1 MKLRLACALML
12 VVGGACKKDTP
23 AADPGGDKGDKAG
36 DCATVLTAAIDHTAH
51 SGIDEGAKNG
61 APAAEVERIK
71 KDLDAS
77 LVPLKKATI
86 QACIEDKWSA
96 EARSCIAT
104 KLKLEDCADKL
115 TDAQN
120 KHVGELVE
128 AATKK
133 TGSPACEKYAKMEM
147 ECGGAGADAK
157 PTIIDFCTK
166 AESGAA
172 DTTYQLI
179 ALETGCA
186 QTATD
191 CDSYKK
197 CVDDKKAT
205 TTPK

>member
-1 MKLRLACALML
+1 MKPWLVLAL
-12 VVGGACKKDTP
+12 VLSVGCKKDAAPP
-23 AADPGGDKGDKAG
+23 AGDKADPDKAG
-36 DCATVLTAAIDHTAH
+36 DCATVLTAAIDHVAH
-51 SGIDEGAKNG
+51 AGVDEGAKNG

-77 LVPLKKATI
+77 LAPLKKATI
-86 QACIEDKWSA
+86 QACTEDKWSA
-96 EARSCIAT
+96 EARTCLAT

-120 KHVGELVE
+120 KHVGELVA

-147 ECGGAGADAK
+147 ECGGAPADAK

-166 AESGAA
+166 AEGGAA
-172 DTTYQLI
+172 DATYQLI

-186 QTATD
+186 QSAAD
-191 CDSYKK
+191 CEGYKK
-197 CVDDKKAT
+197 CVEDKKAST
-205 TTPK
+205 SPK

>member
-1 MKLRLACALML
+1 MKTCLAL
-12 VVGGACKKDTP
+12 VLVLAAGCKKDTT
-23 AADPGGDKGDKAG
+23 AGATKTG
-36 DCATVLTAAIDHTAH
+36 DCATVLTAAIDHVAH

-77 LVPLKKATI
+77 LGPLKKATI
-86 QACIEDKWSA
+86 QACTEDHWSA
-96 EARSCIAT
+96 EALTCIAT
-104 KLKLEDCADKL
+104 KQKLEECADKL

-120 KHVGELVE
+120 KHVEQLVT

-147 ECGGAGADAK
+147 ECGGAPEDAK

-166 AESGAA
+166 AEGGAT

-186 QTATD
+186 QTAAD
-191 CDSYKK
+191 CDAYKK

>member
-1 MKLRLACALML
+1 MKHCLVLAL
-12 VVGGACKKDTP
+12 VLCVGCKKEAKPAP
-23 AADPGGDKGDKAG
+23 AAGDDKAG
-36 DCATVLTAAIDHTAH
+36 DCETVLKAAIQRTAH
-51 SGIDEGAKNG
+51 AGIDEGAKNG

-77 LVPLKKATI
+77 LAPLEKATI

-96 EARSCIAT
+96 EARTCLAT
-104 KLKLEDCADKL
+104 KLKLEECADKL

-120 KHVGELVE
+120 KHVEELVT

-133 TGSPACEKYAKMEM
+133 TGSPACEKYAKLEM
-147 ECGGAGADAK
+147 ECGGAAEDAK

-166 AESGAA
+166 AEHGAA
-172 DTTYQLI
+172 DATYQLI

-197 CVDDKKAT
+197 CVDDKKAA
-205 TTPK
+205 K

>member
-1 MKLRLACALML
+1 MKTCLALALL
-12 VVGGACKKDTP
+12 LLLADGGCKKDAST
-23 AADPGGDKGDKAG
+23 ADPGKAG
-36 DCATVLTAAIDHTAH
+36 DCTKVLTAAIDHLAH
-51 SGIDEGAKNG
+51 TGIDEGAKNG

-77 LVPLKKATI
+77 LGPLKKATI
-86 QACIEDKWSA
+86 QACTEDHWSA
-96 EARSCIAT
+96 EALDCIST
-104 KLKLEDCADKL
+104 KQKLEECANKL

-120 KHVGELVE
+120 KHVEELVT

-147 ECGGAGADAK
+147 ECGGAPEDAK

-166 AESGAA
+166 AEGGAN

-186 QTATD
+186 QTAAD
-191 CDSYKK
+191 CDAYKK

-205 TTPK
+205 TAPK